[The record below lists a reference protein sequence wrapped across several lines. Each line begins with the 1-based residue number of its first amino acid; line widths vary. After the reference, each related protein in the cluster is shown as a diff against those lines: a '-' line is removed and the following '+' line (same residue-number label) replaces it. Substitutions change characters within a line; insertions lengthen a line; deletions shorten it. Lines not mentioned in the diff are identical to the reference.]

1 MSNLRDVSKNIN
13 KTFLDL
19 SNKHYNEHI
28 QDVPLA
34 DVEEMIG
41 LLTARRVR
49 LREWIYWA
57 VSAAR
62 VIMVVYLLCLY
73 LFPCSDP
80 STTTASTIAL

>member
-1 MSNLRDVSKNIN
+1 MSNLRDVSNNIN
-13 KTFLDL
+13 RTFLDQ
-19 SNKHYNEHI
+19 SNKNYDEHT

-34 DVEEMIG
+34 DVEEMIE

-62 VIMVVYLLCLY
+62 VIMVVYLPCLY
-73 LFPCSDP
+73 MFPCSAP
-80 STTTASTIAL
+80 SITSASTIAS